1 MIALGLS
8 APEIIAFEY
17 FAPTSPRVLS
27 SERGRNMPVYM
38 DRHYIEGATRHAIAD
53 AHQKDLALQDKYHV
67 KFLTYWF
74 DEMRSTAFCLIE
86 APNRETIERAHN
98 DAHGSVPNEVLE
110 VDPTVVDAFLGRI
123 KDPPPMDAS
132 PGKTGEIS
140 IDSGFRAIMF
150 TDLKDSTLMT
160 TLYGDAKA
168 LHLLHVHNAL
178 TRNSL
183 NAHRGREIKH
193 TGDGIMASFASVPD
207 AVECAIAIQKA
218 FAAYNQEH
226 PETPLYLRIGL
237 SAGEPIEEHGDLF
250 GKAVQLAARLCA
262 HAEPARILIDQVVLD
277 QWSGKQLPFSDL
289 GEVTPKG
296 FNHAVRVYEVQW
308 MQA

>member
-1 MIALGLS
+1 LRSGYH
-8 APEIIAFEY
+8 PQK
-17 FAPTSPRVLS
+17 S
-27 SERGRNMPVYM
+27 SHSNILHRLRGTRFLAKEDENMPVFM
-38 DRHYIEGATRHAIAD
+38 DRHYIEGATRHAVAD

-74 DEMRSTAFCLIE
+74 DEIRSTAFCLIE
-86 APNRETIERAHN
+86 APNRETIERAH
-98 DAHGSVPNEVLE
+98 DEAHGSVPNEVLE
-110 VDPTVVDAFLGRI
+110 VDTAVVDAFLGRI
-123 KDPPPMDAS
+123 KDPAPIS
-132 PGKTGEIS
+132 PEKSEEIP
-140 IDSGFRAIMF
+140 IDPGFRAIMF
-150 TDLKDSTLMT
+150 TDLKDSTLIT
-160 TLYGDAKA
+160 TLHGDAKA

-193 TGDGIMASFASVPD
+193 TGDGIMASFASVSD

-218 FAAYNQEH
+218 FAAYNHEH

-277 QWSGKQLPFSDL
+277 QWPGKPLPFSDL

-296 FNHAVRVYEVQW
+296 FGHAVRVYEVEW
-308 MQA
+308 SQA

>member
-1 MIALGLS
+1 
-8 APEIIAFEY
+8 
-17 FAPTSPRVLS
+17 
-27 SERGRNMPVYM
+27 MPVYM
-38 DRHYIEGATRHAIAD
+38 DRHYIEGATRHSVAD
-53 AHQKDLALQDKYHV
+53 AHQKDLAIQDKYDV

-74 DEMRSTAFCLIE
+74 DDVRCTAFCLIE
-86 APNRETIERAHN
+86 APDRETIERAHN
-98 DAHGSVPNEVLE
+98 EAHSSIPNEILE
-110 VDPTVVDAFLGRI
+110 VDPAVVDAFLGRI
-123 KDPPPMDAS
+123 KDPPS
-132 PGKTGEIS
+132 LSTGNSEAIPV
-140 IDSGFRAIMF
+140 DTGFRAIMF

-183 NAHRGREIKH
+183 NAYRGREVKH

-218 FAAYNQEH
+218 FAAYNQDH

-262 HAEPARILIDQVVLD
+262 LAEPARVLIDQVVLS
-277 QWSGKQLPFSDL
+277 QWTGKQLRLSDL
-289 GEVTPKG
+289 GEATLKG
-296 FNHAVRVYEVQW
+296 FDHPIRLYEVQW
-308 MQA
+308 STS

>member
-1 MIALGLS
+1 
-8 APEIIAFEY
+8 
-17 FAPTSPRVLS
+17 
-27 SERGRNMPVYM
+27 MPVYM
-38 DRHYIEGATRHAIAD
+38 DRHYVEGATRHAVAD
-53 AHQKDLALQDKYHV
+53 AHQKDLALQDKYNV

-74 DEMRSTAFCLIE
+74 DEMRCTAFCLIE
-86 APNRETIERAHN
+86 APNRDTIERAHD
-98 DAHGSVPNEVLE
+98 DAHGLVPNEIIE
-110 VDPTVVDAFLGRI
+110 VDPAVVDAFLGRI
-123 KDPPPMDAS
+123 KDPPATS
-132 PGKTGEIS
+132 PEKSEGTRV
-140 IDSGFRAIMF
+140 DPGFRAIMF
-150 TDLKDSTLMT
+150 TDLKDSTRMT

-226 PETPLYLRIGL
+226 AEAPLYLRIGM

-262 HAEPARILIDQVVLD
+262 HAEPAQILIDQVVLD
-277 QWSGKQLPFSDL
+277 QWSGKQLPFADL

-296 FNHAVRVYEVQW
+296 FTYAVRVYEVQW
-308 MQA
+308 LQA

>member
-1 MIALGLS
+1 
-8 APEIIAFEY
+8 
-17 FAPTSPRVLS
+17 
-27 SERGRNMPVYM
+27 MPVYM
-38 DRHYIEGATRHAIAD
+38 DRHYVEGATQHAVAD
-53 AHQKDLALQDKYHV
+53 AHHKDLALQDKYHV

-74 DEMRSTAFCLIE
+74 DEMRCTAFCLIE

-98 DAHGSVPNEVLE
+98 EAHGLVPNEVLE
-110 VDPTVVDAFLGRI
+110 VDTAVVDAFLGRI
-123 KDPPPMDAS
+123 KDPLPMAGS

-183 NAHRGREIKH
+183 NAHRGHEVKH
-193 TGDGIMASFASVPD
+193 TGDGIMASFASAPD
-207 AVECAIAIQKA
+207 GVECAIAIQKA
-218 FAAYNQEH
+218 FAAYNQQH

-262 HAEPARILIDQVVLD
+262 QAEPGRVLIDQVVLD
-277 QWSGKQLPFSDL
+277 QWSGKQLQFSDL

-296 FNHAVRVYEVQW
+296 FDRAIRVYEVQW
-308 MQA
+308 MQT

>member
-1 MIALGLS
+1 M
-8 APEIIAFEY
+8 
-17 FAPTSPRVLS
+17 
-27 SERGRNMPVYM
+27 
-38 DRHYIEGATRHAIAD
+38 
-53 AHQKDLALQDKYHV
+53 
-67 KFLTYWF
+67 
-74 DEMRSTAFCLIE
+74 
-86 APNRETIERAHN
+86 
-98 DAHGSVPNEVLE
+98 
-110 VDPTVVDAFLGRI
+110 VDAFLGRI
-123 KDPPPMDAS
+123 KDPPALDAS

-183 NAHRGREIKH
+183 NAHRGREVKH
-193 TGDGIMASFASVPD
+193 TGDGIMASFASAPD

-262 HAEPARILIDQVVLD
+262 HAEPARILIDRVVLD

-296 FNHAVRVYEVQW
+296 FDHAVRVYEVNW
-308 MQA
+308 MEA

>member
-1 MIALGLS
+1 
-8 APEIIAFEY
+8 
-17 FAPTSPRVLS
+17 
-27 SERGRNMPVYM
+27 MPVYM
-38 DRHYIEGATRHAIAD
+38 DRHYIEGATRHAVAD

-74 DEMRSTAFCLIE
+74 DEMRCTAFCLIE

-98 DAHGSVPNEVLE
+98 EAHGLVPNEVLE
-110 VDPTVVDAFLGRI
+110 VDPAVVAAFLGRI
-123 KDPPPMDAS
+123 KNPPPIDTSSERA
-132 PGKTGEIS
+132 GETP
-140 IDSGFRAIMF
+140 IDPGFRAIMF

-160 TLYGDAKA
+160 TLYGDTKA
-168 LHLLHVHNAL
+168 LHLLHIHNAL

-183 NAHRGREIKH
+183 KAHRGREVKH
-193 TGDGIMASFASVPD
+193 TGDGIMASFVSVPD

-218 FAAYNQEH
+218 FAAYNQKN
-226 PETPLYLRIGL
+226 PEAPLYLRIGL

-262 HAEPARILIDQVVLD
+262 RAEPGRILVDQVVLD
-277 QWSGKQLPFSDL
+277 QSQGKELPFSDL

-296 FNHAVRVYEVQW
+296 FDHAIRVYEVKW
-308 MQA
+308 TEA

>member
-1 MIALGLS
+1 VL
-8 APEIIAFEY
+8 APSKIIAFKY
-17 FAPTSPRVLS
+17 FATTSRRASFLAK
-27 SERGRNMPVYM
+27 EDKMPVYM

-74 DEMRSTAFCLIE
+74 DETRSTAFCLIE
-86 APNRETIERAHN
+86 APNRETIECAHN
-98 DAHGSVPNEVLE
+98 EAHGSVPNEVLE

-140 IDSGFRAIMF
+140 VDPGFRAIMF

-160 TLYGDAKA
+160 TLHGDAKA

-183 NAHRGREIKH
+183 NAHRGREVKH
-193 TGDGIMASFASVPD
+193 TGDGIMASFGSVPD
-207 AVECAIAIQKA
+207 AVQCAIAIQKA
-218 FAAYNQEH
+218 FRAYNQEH
-226 PETPLYLRIGL
+226 RETPLYLRIGL
-237 SAGEPIEEHGDLF
+237 SAGEPIEDHGDLF

-262 HAEPARILIDQVVLD
+262 QAEPGRILVDQVVAD
-277 QWSGKQLPFSDL
+277 QWSGQQVSFLDL

-296 FNHAVRVYEVQW
+296 FDHAVRVYEVNW
-308 MQA
+308 TAA

>member
-1 MIALGLS
+1 
-8 APEIIAFEY
+8 
-17 FAPTSPRVLS
+17 
-27 SERGRNMPVYM
+27 MPVYM
-38 DRHYIEGATRHAIAD
+38 DRHYVEGATRHAVAD
-53 AHQKDLALQDKYHV
+53 AHQKDLALQDKYNV

-74 DEMRSTAFCLIE
+74 DEMRCTAFCLIE
-86 APNRETIERAHN
+86 APNRDTIARAHD
-98 DAHGSVPNEVLE
+98 DAHGLVPNEIIE
-110 VDPTVVDAFLGRI
+110 VDPAVVDAFLGRI
-123 KDPPPMDAS
+123 KDPPATS
-132 PGKTGEIS
+132 PEKSEGTRV
-140 IDSGFRAIMF
+140 DPGFRAIMF
-150 TDLKDSTLMT
+150 TDLKDSTRMT

-207 AVECAIAIQKA
+207 AVECAIVIQKA

-226 PETPLYLRIGL
+226 AEAPLYLRIGM

-262 HAEPARILIDQVVLD
+262 HAEPAQILIDQVVLD

-296 FNHAVRVYEVQW
+296 FAHAVRVYEVQW
-308 MQA
+308 LQA

>member
-1 MIALGLS
+1 M
-8 APEIIAFEY
+8 
-17 FAPTSPRVLS
+17 
-27 SERGRNMPVYM
+27 YM
-38 DRHYIEGATRHAIAD
+38 DRHYVEGATRHAVAD
-53 AHQKDLALQDKYHV
+53 AHQKDLALQDKYNV

-74 DEMRSTAFCLIE
+74 DEMRCTAFCLIE
-86 APNRETIERAHN
+86 APNRDTIERAH
-98 DAHGSVPNEVLE
+98 DEAHGLVPNEIIE
-110 VDPTVVDAFLGRI
+110 VDPAVVDAFLGRI
-123 KDPPPMDAS
+123 KDPPATS
-132 PGKTGEIS
+132 PGKSEGTRV
-140 IDSGFRAIMF
+140 DPGFRAIMF
-150 TDLKDSTLMT
+150 TDLKDSTRMT

-178 TRNSL
+178 TRNSHK
-183 NAHRGREIKH
+183 AHRGREIKH

-226 PETPLYLRIGL
+226 AEAPLYLRIGM

-262 HAEPARILIDQVVLD
+262 HAEPAQILIDQVVLD
-277 QWSGKQLPFSDL
+277 QWSGKQLPFADL

-296 FNHAVRVYEVQW
+296 FAHAVRVYEVQW